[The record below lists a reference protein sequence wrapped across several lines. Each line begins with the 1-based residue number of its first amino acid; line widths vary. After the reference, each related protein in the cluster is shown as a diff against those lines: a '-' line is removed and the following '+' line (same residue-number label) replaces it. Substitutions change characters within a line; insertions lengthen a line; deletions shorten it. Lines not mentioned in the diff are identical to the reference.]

1 MAYNVTA
8 DSLDGDGIYAQKNF
22 SVESEIWV
30 QVKVTFP
37 LTTINATIADTANNP
52 FLLIADEFGSW
63 NQGAEM
69 DYIGP
74 GVQLQIHS
82 SVTIGTD
89 NPFVPVAATQY
100 LCELHLTSNGA
111 VTPYDWVFY
120 VDGAVVQ
127 DGTALA
133 RQGWTAAVLGWP
145 FGTTTALH
153 VTYEDL
159 RVGTTRHGTD
169 VFADDF
175 SSGSFGTY
183 DDVFV
188 DPPDAFT
195 FGGSAPPAGIEGIC
209 IAFDDPT
216 LEPDPTWT
224 RIDST
229 DNFVASA
236 TIDRGRSF
244 ELDRMDTGRATLRIN
259 DTDGTLDPTN
269 TTGPYFGKI
278 EPLLQVA
285 IALHDPV
292 ADTWTTIYRGFIDD
306 YSYDADPSQQINFLT
321 LSCVDA
327 FEILTAIEMLPDGT
341 FGDSPSTAE
350 TGNIVFAAANVDDRI
365 FQALSNAGWPSTLA
379 TVFSGN
385 VSVQRTVY
393 SPGQSILEVIQE
405 AADAE
410 FPGLAVVY
418 VSAEGKVTFHGRK
431 AKFDPV
437 GVAAG
442 AGGAWTFTH
451 WKSGDGTAVNASPTD
466 TAHIRGIS
474 GNRGLSKII
483 NSALAAPKGI
493 KPTALAGQ
501 VVTDS
506 TSIGIFGV
514 RSWSATD
521 LITEGGLNDS
531 LNADDETQLF
541 AQYYVDNYKVARDR
555 ISQLTFK
562 SMWTDGTGAGAT
574 WDLLCNAELSDLI
587 DVTVDYPGGGG
598 FTAEPFFIEGIH
610 YEIGPGTPDFWM
622 VTKRLD
628 VSPQAYFTSSP
639 FTGDT

>member
-1 MAYNVTA
+1 MAKVLKCEATGADAFAYVQQAFTAADDIWLKFRIFYDAAALAVWAANFAEIADIRIVAGAKRALAGIFGTDWYFIDGAGQTDFTAGTPVTDTWHDVEVHWDRANVSELYIGGSLTA
-8 DSLDGDGIYAQKNF
+8 TQTAPNNAVDNVFVGLVD
-22 SVESEIWV
+22 
-30 QVKVTFP
+30 
-37 LTTINATIADTANNP
+37 TTIDAAN
-52 FLLIADEFGSW
+52 I
-63 NQGAEM
+63 
-69 DYIGP
+69 
-74 GVQLQIHS
+74 
-82 SVTIGTD
+82 T
-89 NPFVPVAATQY
+89 
-100 LCELHLTSNGA
+100 
-111 VTPYDWVFY
+111 Y
-120 VDGAVVQ
+120 VD
-127 DGTALA
+127 DIKI
-133 RQGWTAAVLGWP
+133 
-145 FGTTTALH
+145 
-153 VTYEDL
+153 
-159 RVGTTRHGTD
+159 GTTRGAFD
-169 VFADDF
+169 IFSEDF
-175 SSGSFGTY
+175 EGAT
-183 DDVFV
+183 
-188 DPPDAFT
+188 PLANFT
-195 FGGSAPPAGIEGIC
+195 FTDGTLTVVDDPVPPVVSSPEGIS

-229 DNFVASA
+229 DNFVANA

-244 ELDRMDTGRATLRIN
+244 ELDRMDTGRATIKIN
-259 DTDGTLDPTN
+259 DQDGTLDPTN

-306 YSYDADPSQQINFLT
+306 YSYDADPSQRINFLT

-341 FGDSPSTAE
+341 FGDTPDASE
-350 TGNIVFAAANVDDRI
+350 TGNIVFAAAEVDTRI
-365 FQALSNAGWPSTLA
+365 NQALGNAGWPSTLA

-437 GVAAG
+437 GVSAG

-483 NSALAAPKGI
+483 NSAIATPKGI
-493 KPTALAGQ
+493 KPAAVAAQT
-501 VVTDS
+501 VTDS

-531 LNADDETQLF
+531 LDANDETQLF
-541 AQYYVDNYKVARDR
+541 AQYQVDNYKVARDR

-562 SMWTDGTGAGAT
+562 SIWPDDTRAGAT
-574 WDLLCNAELSDLI
+574 WDLLCNAEISDLI

-610 YEIGPGTPDFWM
+610 YQIGPATPEFWM
-622 VTKRLD
+622 VTLTLD
-628 VSPQAYFTSSP
+628 VSPQAYFNSSP